1 MPQMLSEILK
11 DSRVDEAELNALFKK
26 YDESGDGVLDFSE
39 QLVLARDVAVLM
51 GASVDTVL
59 SVLDFYQRDWDDKID
74 AAELRAFLEV
84 YVSE

>member
-11 DSRVDEAELNALFKK
+11 DSRVDEAELDALFKK
-26 YDESGDGVLDFSE
+26 YDKSGDGVLDFSE
-39 QLVLARDVAVLM
+39 QLVLARDVAVLT

-74 AAELRAFLEV
+74 AAELRAFLQV

>member
-1 MPQMLSEILK
+1 MW
-11 DSRVDEAELNALFKK
+11 DEAELNALFKK
-26 YDESGDGVLDFSE
+26 YDESGDGVLDFGE

-74 AAELRAFLEV
+74 AAELRAFWKCMSLN
-84 YVSE
+84 SPLMNG

>member
-11 DSRVDEAELNALFKK
+11 DSRVDEAELDALFKK
-26 YDESGDGVLDFSE
+26 YDKSGDGVLDFSE
-39 QLVLARDVAVLM
+39 QLVLARDVAVLT